1 MVSKYSRSPHIRASP
16 NYCILQSAY
25 QQGHSTEMAISKIL
39 DDIIGSIDSGHV
51 VALVSL
57 DISAAF
63 NSVTHNV
70 LVQRLEDEFGVTGT
84 CGWWIS
90 DYLTGRSFTV
100 RVGQS
105 TSPSR
110 PMMTGVPQ
118 GSVLGPLLYTIYV
131 SPIGRLIAS
140 HSVEYHQYALLMIYN
155 LHQDDDTIRHCLRQL
170 TGLCRVIAVLV
181 LGQWTAA

>member
-118 GSVLGPLLYTIYV
+118 GSVLGPLLYTTYCQ
-131 SPIGRLIAS
+131 SNR
-140 HSVEYHQYALLMIYN
+140 SV
-155 LHQDDDTIRHCLRQL
+155 DC
-170 TGLCRVIAVLV
+170 
-181 LGQWTAA
+181 